1 MIIDATFWVA
11 ISFFIFIAVLVYLKV
26 PNKINLSLVE
36 KIKEIKK
43 ELDEAEK
50 LKDEAKILLSDY
62 EKKIDKSTIESK
74 KIIDLAKKESEKNI
88 LDKSKKFHQV
98 MEYKKRNLEQ
108 KIYQMKENAIKDIK
122 NISVRIS
129 IEAIEHLIT
138 NSIDKNKLE
147 KLYNKSMEQ
156 VENSLKNTK
165 A

>member
-11 ISFFIFIAVLVYLKV
+11 VSFFIFFGVLFYLKV
-26 PNKINLSLVE
+26 PQKINNSLTYQ
-36 KIKEIKK
+36 INEIKK
-43 ELDEAEK
+43 EIDEAEK
-50 LKDEAKILLSDY
+50 LKIEAKNLLSNY
-62 EKKIDKSTIESK
+62 ESKIDKSK
-74 KIIDLAKKESEKNI
+74 KETQEIIDIAKKESEKNI

-108 KIYQMKENAIKDIK
+108 KIYQMKENAMKDIK

-147 KLYNKSMEQ
+147 KLYNQSMKQ

>member
-1 MIIDATFWVA
+1 
-11 ISFFIFIAVLVYLKV
+11 
-26 PNKINLSLVE
+26 
-36 KIKEIKK
+36 
-43 ELDEAEK
+43 
-50 LKDEAKILLSDY
+50 
-62 EKKIDKSTIESK
+62 
-74 KIIDLAKKESEKNI
+74 
-88 LDKSKKFHQV
+88 

-147 KLYNKSMEQ
+147 KLYNKSMKQ